1 MSEESEDKQR
11 TAQRISALSSV
22 FGKDIVP
29 GTLAD
34 LINFRKTP
42 KKRAPRGESV
52 TTQLRRFKTQP
63 VKENPEF
70 KIVGRQVPDIETQ
83 VREDIARNLAPSAL
97 DVDPA
102 MIQPILKRLPASL
115 QDLRRTIAPARKGTF
130 VTVKTK
136 LGRTKKTRIT

>member
-29 GTLAD
+29 RTLAD

-70 KIVGRQVPDIETQ
+70 DIVGRQVPDIEKQ
-83 VREDIARNLAPSAL
+83 VRTDVLQTLSNL
-97 DVDPA
+97 DPK
-102 MIQPILKRLPASL
+102 MVEPRLKRMSAEL
-115 QDLRRTIAPARKGTF
+115 QDLRRTLAPASKGTF
-130 VTVKTK
+130 VNVKTK

>member
-70 KIVGRQVPDIETQ
+70 DIVGRQVPDIEKQ
-83 VREDIARNLAPSAL
+83 VRTDVLQTLSNL
-97 DVDPA
+97 DPK
-102 MIQPILKRLPASL
+102 MVEPRLKRMSAEL
-115 QDLRRTIAPARKGTF
+115 QDLRRTLAPASKGTF
-130 VTVKTK
+130 VNVKTK

>member
-70 KIVGRQVPDIETQ
+70 DIVGRQVPDIEKQ
-83 VREDIARNLAPSAL
+83 VRTDVLQTLSNL
-97 DVDPA
+97 DPK
-102 MIQPILKRLPASL
+102 MVEPRLKRMSVDL
-115 QDLRRTIAPARKGTF
+115 QDLNRTVSPAVQSSKGTF
-130 VTVKTK
+130 VNVKTK